1 MSIETAPEGDSI
13 RLLLTEPHPCSYLD
27 DRIATTGFVDPNIVV
42 DNQLYGRLSA
52 MGFRRS
58 GNHLYTPLCDGCNAC
73 VSARI
78 PVALFSPNRSQKR
91 CLKGNADVAVCH
103 TRRID
108 FDEHYPVYHEY
119 IFDRHEDGDMFPP
132 SREQFDQFLGSVR
145 DCTTF
150 LEFRVDNRLIGCAVV
165 DVLPNALSAIYTY
178 FDPLYSSRS
187 LGTLAVLL
195 QVALANELGLKYL
208 YLGYWIADCQKM
220 RYKTN
225 YRPLELLREN
235 AWKICE

>member
-42 DNQLYGRLSA
+42 DNQLYGRLST

-78 PVALFSPNRSQKR
+78 PVALFLPNRSQKR

-103 TRRID
+103 TQRID
-108 FDEHYPVYHEY
+108 FDEHYPVYQQY
-119 IFDRHEDGDMFPP
+119 IFDRHQDGDMFPP
-132 SREQFDQFLGSVR
+132 SRAQFDQFLGSVR

>member
-1 MSIETAPEGDSI
+1 M
-13 RLLLTEPHPCSYLD
+13 RKLLFKWPTLL
-27 DRIATTGFVDPNIVV
+27 AF
-42 DNQLYGRLSA
+42 
-52 MGFRRS
+52 
-58 GNHLYTPLCDGCNAC
+58 GCEC
-73 VSARI
+73 CTLGLLEW
-78 PVALFSPNRSQKR
+78 LFGQVLR
-91 CLKGNADVAVCH
+91 C
-103 TRRID
+103 RQ
-108 FDEHYPVYHEY
+108 
-119 IFDRHEDGDMFPP
+119 
-132 SREQFDQFLGSVR
+132 QFDQFLGSVR

-178 FDPLYSSRS
+178 FDPVHSSRS
-187 LGTLAVLL
+187 LGTLAVLR

>member
-1 MSIETAPEGDSI
+1 MTIDIAPELKSI
-13 RLLLTEPHPCSYLD
+13 RLRLTEPQACSYLD
-27 DRIATTGFVDPNIVV
+27 DRIATTGFVDPNIAV

-58 GNHLYTPLCDGCNAC
+58 GNHLYTPLCGGCNAC

-78 PVALFSPNRSQKR
+78 PVASFSPNRSQKR
-91 CLKGNADVAVCH
+91 CSKGNADVAIRH
-103 TRRID
+103 TSSID

-119 IFDRHEDGDMFPP
+119 ICDRHENGDMYPP

-150 LEFRVDNRLIGCAVV
+150 LEFRVANRLIGCAVV

-178 FDPLYSSRS
+178 FDPACSSRS
-187 LGTLAVLL
+187 LGTLAVLR
-195 QVALANELGLKYL
+195 QVALAQELGLKYL

-235 AWKICE
+235 AWQIYE

>member
-1 MSIETAPEGDSI
+1 MTIDIAPELKSI
-13 RLLLTEPHPCSYLD
+13 RLWLTEPQACSYLD
-27 DRIATTGFVDPNIVV
+27 DRIATTGFVDPNIAV

-58 GNHLYTPLCDGCNAC
+58 GNHLYTPLCGGCNAC

-78 PVALFSPNRSQKR
+78 PVASFSPNRSQKR
-91 CLKGNADVAVCH
+91 CSKGNADVAIRH
-103 TRRID
+103 TSSID

-119 IFDRHEDGDMFPP
+119 ICDRHENGDMYPP

-150 LEFRVDNRLIGCAVV
+150 LELRVANRLIGCAVV

-178 FDPLYSSRS
+178 FDPLCSSRS
-187 LGTLAVLL
+187 LGTLAVLR
-195 QVALANELGLKYL
+195 QVALAQELRLKYL

-235 AWKICE
+235 AWQIYE

>member
-1 MSIETAPEGDSI
+1 MTIEIAPELKSI
-13 RLLLTEPHPCSYLD
+13 RLRLTEPQACSYLD
-27 DRIATTGFVDPNIVV
+27 DRIATTGFVDPNIAV

-58 GNHLYTPLCDGCNAC
+58 GNHLYTPLCGGCNAC

-91 CLKGNADVAVCH
+91 CSKGNADVAIRH
-103 TRRID
+103 TSSID

-119 IFDRHEDGDMFPP
+119 ICDRHENGDMYPP

-150 LEFRVDNRLIGCAVV
+150 LEFRVANRLIGCAVV

-178 FDPLYSSRS
+178 FDPACSSRS
-187 LGTLAVLL
+187 LGTLAVLR
-195 QVALANELGLKYL
+195 QVALAQELGLKYL

-235 AWKICE
+235 AWQIYE